1 MRRSST
7 LASSALMAV
16 LVLLSPLTG
25 YAQDGRAALE
35 AIAKAMGAGGVKSIQ
50 YSGSGVNFFVGQ
62 SYSPDMPWP
71 RFVVKSYTRAVSYET
86 ASIRDELVRT
96 LGETPQRGGGA
107 GGLAPGGE
115 QRQIFVA
122 RGDFAWNVVGDATN
136 PAPVALLDRQLQLW
150 ATPHGVVKMAMA
162 NHAAV
167 QSNTISFAVLGRFRV
182 RATVDS
188 QNLVEKIDAVVS
200 NAVLGDM
207 PVEIRYAAY
216 KDFAGVKFPTKIRQ
230 TIGGHPALDLTVTD
244 VQPNAA
250 VNIPIPDPIFQTPA
264 PYARVTTQM
273 VADGVWYLT
282 GGTHHSAVIEMKD
295 HLIVVESPINDDRAA
310 AVLAEIKMLSTKPI
324 KYVIATHHHFDH
336 SGGLRAFA
344 AEGVT
349 VIAHDANKA
358 FLEKALGAPA
368 AVNPDRLAKSGRKG
382 TVEGMRDR
390 RTLTDGTR
398 TVDLHLIAANIHHAG
413 IIMVHLPKEKLLIE
427 ADVYT
432 PLAPNAPPPTAV
444 NPTWV
449 SLADN
454 IKRLNLSVDQILALH
469 GRMVPLVELH
479 RGIGH

>member
-7 LASSALMAV
+7 LASIALMAV
-16 LVLLSPLTG
+16 LVLLSPVTG

-35 AIAKAMGAGGVKSIQ
+35 AVAKAMGAGGVKSIQ

-150 ATPHGVVKMAMA
+150 TTPHGVVKM
-162 NHAAV
+162 
-167 QSNTISFAVLGRFRV
+167 
-182 RATVDS
+182 D
-188 QNLVEKIDAVVS
+188 LVEKIDAVVS

>member
-1 MRRSST
+1 
-7 LASSALMAV
+7 
-16 LVLLSPLTG
+16 
-25 YAQDGRAALE
+25 
-35 AIAKAMGAGGVKSIQ
+35 
-50 YSGSGVNFFVGQ
+50 
-62 SYSPDMPWP
+62 
-71 RFVVKSYTRAVSYET
+71 
-86 ASIRDELVRT
+86 
-96 LGETPQRGGGA
+96 
-107 GGLAPGGE
+107 
-115 QRQIFVA
+115 
-122 RGDFAWNVVGDATN
+122 
-136 PAPVALLDRQLQLW
+136 
-150 ATPHGVVKMAMA
+150 
-162 NHAAV
+162 
-167 QSNTISFAVLGRFRV
+167 
-182 RATVDS
+182 
-188 QNLVEKIDAVVS
+188 
-200 NAVLGDM
+200 
-207 PVEIRYAAY
+207 
-216 KDFAGVKFPTKIRQ
+216 
-230 TIGGHPALDLTVTD
+230 
-244 VQPNAA
+244 
-250 VNIPIPDPIFQTPA
+250 
-264 PYARVTTQM
+264 VTTQM

-432 PLAPNAPPPTAV
+432 PLAPNAPPPAAV

>member
-1 MRRSST
+1 
-7 LASSALMAV
+7 MAV
-16 LVLLSPLTG
+16 LVLLFPLAG

-35 AIAKAMGAGGVKSIQ
+35 GVAKAMGAASIKSIQ
-50 YSGSGVNFFVGQ
+50 YSGNGVNFQVGQ
-62 SYSPDMPWP
+62 NYSPDLPWP

-96 LGETPQRGGGA
+96 LGENPQRGGGA
-107 GGLAPGGE
+107 GGMAPGGE
-115 QRQIFVA
+115 QRQNFAA

-150 ATPHGVVKMAMA
+150 TTPHGVVKMAMA
-162 NHAAV
+162 NNATV
-167 QSNTISFAVLGRFRV
+167 QGNTISFVVPGRFRV
-182 RATVDS
+182 RVTVDS
-188 QNLVEKIDAVVS
+188 QNLVEKIDAVVP

-207 PVEIRYAAY
+207 PVEIRYSDY
-216 KDFAGVKFPTKIRQ
+216 KDVGGVKFPMKIRQ
-230 TIGGHPALDLTVTD
+230 TIGGHPTLDLTVTD

-250 VNIPIPDPIFQTPA
+250 VNIPIPDPVLKTPA
-264 PYARVTTQM
+264 PYARVTSQM
-273 VADGVWYLT
+273 VAEGVWYVT
-282 GGTHHSAVIEMKD
+282 GGTHHSVVIEMKD

-310 AVLAEIKMLSTKPI
+310 AVLGEVKKLSSKPI

-344 AEGVT
+344 GEGVT

-358 FLEKALGAPA
+358 FLEKTLAAPA
-368 AVNPDRLAKSGRKG
+368 TVNPDRLAKSGKKG
-382 TVEGMRDR
+382 TVEGTGVR

-398 TVDLHLIAANIHHAG
+398 TVDIHHITDNVHHAG
-413 IIMVHLPKEKLLIE
+413 IIMVHLPKEKFLIE

-432 PLAPNAPPPTAV
+432 PPAPNAPPAAAV

-454 IKRLNLSVDQILALH
+454 IKRLNLAVDNILPIH
-469 GRMVPLVELH
+469 GRMVPLAELH
-479 RGIGH
+479 KAIGH

>member
-7 LASSALMAV
+7 LASIALVAV

-71 RFVVKSYTRAVSYET
+71 RFIVKSYTRAVNYEN

-96 LGETPQRGGGA
+96 QGENPPRGGGGQPVA
-107 GGLAPGGE
+107 GE

-122 RGDFAWNVVGDATN
+122 SGDFAWNVVGDATN

-150 ATPHGVVKMAMA
+150 TTPHGVVKMAMA

-167 QSNTISFAVLGRFRV
+167 QSNTISFAVPGRFRV

-230 TIGGHPALDLTVTD
+230 TIAGHPALDLTVTD

-250 VNIPIPDPIFQTPA
+250 VNILIPDPILQTPA
-264 PYARVTTQM
+264 PYAQVTTQM

-358 FLEKALGAPA
+358 FLETALGAPA

-479 RGIGH
+479 RGIRH